1 MRKLNFRSFIQLSDT
16 LSIELIKTYSKIP
29 NLTEIVYLNGHE
41 KHVCHT
47 SVRHISLMKGQ

>member
-1 MRKLNFRSFIQLSDT
+1 MNFRFLIQLSET
-16 LSIELIKTYSKIP
+16 LSIELTETHSKIP